1 MRKMSNKKWGPFF
14 SPQYIPLLYLYL
26 FTGISATDCKVCE
39 HVAFMAANSDV
50 SATAHQIVELCEWR
64 GERAY
69 RPNQA
74 NGLRKTS
81 IP

>member
-1 MRKMSNKKWGPFF
+1 MDTVRARKA
-14 SPQYIPLLYLYL
+14 L
-26 FTGISATDCKVCE
+26 FI
-39 HVAFMAANSDV
+39 AANNDIM

-74 NGLRKTS
+74 NGFNAE
-81 IP
+81 